1 MSLNKGSLSSRI
13 FVEETNMS
21 ERMVKNLCEMVSI
34 SSESGE
40 EKEYIFAKLEN
51 KK

>member
-1 MSLNKGSLSSRI
+1 
-13 FVEETNMS
+13 MS

-40 EKEYIFAKLEN
+40 EKEFIEFLN
-51 KK
+51 